1 MRASFNRIG
10 TELLVVDPSDGWN
23 ITVEY
28 LGGATTLSDPTGEFA
43 GFPARSQSL
52 ADKRRFGA
60 PDNDPERLL
69 TRLVD
74 EHSAIAA
81 AHDRYGRKP
90 DEEESAG
97 FDQRQRQTVMLG
109 SLVIRHPGATAAELS
124 EAVLDRYVY
133 PQQDAVA
140 EGIPITHLLD
150 EVIATATA
158 GQELYDQLAA
168 MTR

>member
-1 MRASFNRIG
+1 MRTRID
-10 TELLVVDPSDGWN
+10 EYFLKDLKVDPIDGWSV
-23 ITVEY
+23 TVEY
-28 LGGATTLSDPTGEFA
+28 LDGATTLSDPTGEFA

-74 EHSAIAA
+74 EHTAIAA

-90 DEEESAG
+90 DEKESAG
-97 FDQRQRQTVMLG
+97 FDQRQRQTAMLG
-109 SLVIRHPGATAAELS
+109 SLVIRHPGASAAELS
-124 EAVLDRYVY
+124 NMVLEQFVY
-133 PQQDAVA
+133 PQQDAVI
-140 EGIPITHLLD
+140 EEFRDPGLRD
-150 EVIATATA
+150 EIIATAAA